1 MARPLRAII
10 DVTSMRTNL
19 GFLRQQLKPQR
30 VWAVVKANAYG
41 HSMKA
46 ALLGFEQA
54 DGLALIEPEF
64 ALWLREQ
71 GWSKP
76 ILLMEGV
83 FDEADVA
90 NCAKARIDF
99 VVHDKWQLELIESS
113 RSCADLK
120 NAGTRLWIKFNSG
133 MNRLGFATDE
143 GLRQL
148 ERLHREGFSMG
159 VIAHFANADAIEQDS
174 RSEHTVL
181 RVLRLAKT
189 IDQRIPCS
197 FSNSAASHR
206 LLQAAHKHWHSARPN
221 LPAAL
226 AADWLRFGIAL
237 YGASAFEKIDA
248 RALGLSAV
256 MRLESRVLSI
266 QVVQAGEGVGYGGRF
281 VAQRLSR
288 IAVVAGGYADGYP
301 RQATDGMPVWI
312 AGQLCPLAG
321 RVSMDMITVDVTDHP
336 SVRVGD
342 EVELWGDRL
351 PVDQVAS
358 AAGTIG
364 YQLLSGLTER
374 VPRHLQLSQGFD
386 EIDRPDAAL

>member
-133 MNRLGFATDE
+133 MNRLGFAADE

-148 ERLHREGFSMG
+148 ERLHRAGFSMVLLPTLPTQMQLSKIVG
-159 VIAHFANADAIEQDS
+159 ANTQY
-174 RSEHTVL
+174 
-181 RVLRLAKT
+181 
-189 IDQRIPCS
+189 
-197 FSNSAASHR
+197 
-206 LLQAAHKHWHSARPN
+206 
-221 LPAAL
+221 
-226 AADWLRFGIAL
+226 FGFC
-237 YGASAFEKIDA
+237 GS
-248 RALGLSAV
+248 
-256 MRLESRVLSI
+256 
-266 QVVQAGEGVGYGGRF
+266 
-281 VAQRLSR
+281 
-288 IAVVAGGYADGYP
+288 P
-301 RQATDGMPVWI
+301 RQSISIFRAAFRTPQPHIDCCKLRTSTGTAPGPTCRQHLLLTGSALVLPYT
-312 AGQLCPLAG
+312 GPRPL
-321 RVSMDMITVDVTDHP
+321 RRSTPERLVS
-336 SVRVGD
+336 
-342 EVELWGDRL
+342 RL
-351 PVDQVAS
+351 
-358 AAGTIG
+358 
-364 YQLLSGLTER
+364 
-374 VPRHLQLSQGFD
+374 
-386 EIDRPDAAL
+386 